1 MGQRCETSEKQVM
14 NIRRK
19 GTLGKD
25 LQVEV
30 RLACVRFG
38 KEAGVAAAR

>member
-1 MGQRCETSEKQVM
+1 MKEVRNKPM

-19 GTLGKD
+19 GIPGKD
-25 LQVEV
+25 PEMGV